1 LRVGFFSASGAVS
14 SAEATPVVITNSPPL
29 GALTVT
35 GDPYANSTLTVNP
48 AFTDAEGINE
58 ATRVYT
64 WYRNDAVHATG
75 TSYTTVVGDI
85 DATFYVEAS
94 YTDNEGEAHTIASD
108 PFTIVNAPPQG
119 SVSLAGLFRAG
130 ETVTATVN
138 GLDDADGVDSNTIS
152 YQWMRGAEEIAG
164 ATALSYELQVAD
176 IGELVKMEVRY
187 TDDLGKAEVL
197 SSDLGFVVGRS
208 PVLDNPQADQEAFVG
223 LPFSYT
229 VPADTFSD
237 PDGHA
242 LSYSASLAD
251 DSALPAWLSF
261 DAPSRTFA
269 GTPPDV
275 LQTIDLKVVA
285 ADSEYSVSDEF
296 ALTIRARV
304 SESFEDFDP
313 PVVSG
318 EAAPS
323 TEEGNT
329 AVASYSADKTVSWS
343 VAGAD
348 AAFFSISTDGVLTFI
363 SAPAYNA
370 ADADGNNVYEVTVKA
385 TDSSGNVGEQ
395 AVSVTVNT
403 TFITANTVL
412 HLDASD
418 TNSYPGSGD
427 TWADL
432 SASNND
438 VFITG
443 NVAYSSE
450 GGGSMSLDG
459 NGDFLRRFIF
469 ADAPQST
476 LSMVFW
482 LKYEGDSG
490 TIAMQ
495 GRNASD
501 SDTEWLFN
509 VDADGKLEFWDY
521 DGGYGFNHV
530 KSDTALQLNQ
540 WYMVAFVKDGT
551 SGKFYLNGAADG
563 TAVAALDASYSSN
576 DFVIGVDYRTWEQS
590 STAETALA
598 TKIAKAAVYNT
609 SLTDA
614 EILQNFNATKSRFG
628 L

>member
-1 LRVGFFSASGAVS
+1 
-14 SAEATPVVITNSPPL
+14 
-29 GALTVT
+29 
-35 GDPYANSTLTVNP
+35 
-48 AFTDAEGINE
+48 
-58 ATRVYT
+58 
-64 WYRNDAVHATG
+64 
-75 TSYTTVVGDI
+75 
-85 DATFYVEAS
+85 
-94 YTDNEGEAHTIASD
+94 
-108 PFTIVNAPPQG
+108 
-119 SVSLAGLFRAG
+119 
-130 ETVTATVN
+130 
-138 GLDDADGVDSNTIS
+138 
-152 YQWMRGAEEIAG
+152 
-164 ATALSYELQVAD
+164 
-176 IGELVKMEVRY
+176 
-187 TDDLGKAEVL
+187 
-197 SSDLGFVVGRS
+197 
-208 PVLDNPQADQEAFVG
+208 
-223 LPFSYT
+223 
-229 VPADTFSD
+229 
-237 PDGHA
+237 
-242 LSYSASLAD
+242 
-251 DSALPAWLSF
+251 
-261 DAPSRTFA
+261 
-269 GTPPDV
+269 
-275 LQTIDLKVVA
+275 
-285 ADSEYSVSDEF
+285 
-296 ALTIRARV
+296 
-304 SESFEDFDP
+304 
-313 PVVSG
+313 VSG

-576 DFVIGVDYRTWEQS
+576 DFVIGVDYRMWEQS
-590 STAETALA
+590 STAEIALA
-598 TKIAKAAVYNT
+598 IKIAKAAVYNT
-609 SLTDA
+609 SLMDV
-614 EILQNFNATKSRFG
+614 EILQNFNVTKF
-628 L
+628 